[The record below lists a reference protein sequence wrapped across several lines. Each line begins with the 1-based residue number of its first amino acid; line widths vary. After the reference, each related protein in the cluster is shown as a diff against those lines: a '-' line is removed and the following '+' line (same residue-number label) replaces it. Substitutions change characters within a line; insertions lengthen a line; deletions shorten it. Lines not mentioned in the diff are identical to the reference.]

1 LSYGL
6 FLGLLFKFLSS
17 DASPTYLICG
27 AQEYTMHSARNL
39 WVHKTSTSNS
49 LTRWYRIKNP
59 FRVVFNFFVIYSVRY
74 CPSLALKRVLLRAT
88 GMKVG
93 ASTSIALSATF
104 DIFFP
109 ELIEIGENCIIG
121 YNVTVLAHEFLI
133 DEYRTGRVKI
143 GDNVMVGANTTV
155 LAGVTIGD
163 NAQVS
168 AMTLVNKDVLK
179 NAKVGGVPLRSISR

>member
-1 LSYGL
+1 
-6 FLGLLFKFLSS
+6 
-17 DASPTYLICG
+17 
-27 AQEYTMHSARNL
+27 MHAARNL
-39 WVHKTSTSNS
+39 HIHKTTTSNS
-49 LTRWYRIKNP
+49 LTKWYRVKNP
-59 FRVVFNFFVIYSVRY
+59 LRVVFNFVMIYTARY
-74 CPSLALKRVLLRAT
+74 CPSLALKRVLLRTT
-88 GMKVG
+88 GMKIG

-121 YNVTVLAHEFLI
+121 YNATVLAHEFLI

-143 GDNVMVGANTTV
+143 GDNVLIGANTTV
-155 LAGVTIGD
+155 LAGVMIGD

-179 NAKVGGVPLRSISR
+179 NAKVGGVPLRSISK